1 DKRSGDVVGQVP
13 EAQRGAAEVLKATVD
28 RLGRAVGRAAVV
40 EEREDVRSAA
50 RDRAAEADQ
59 LGQILR
65 NAAGEPR
72 DHGLEDLLP
81 ARRVL
86 VSVGGDGA
94 LVDVPGNLDGEVVGA
109 LVEYVLELRELMLFQ
124 QAEPRPE
131 QAPATVKRITLPAS
145 MPESLLLNTL
155 AGLIKRVAEE
165 LDDVEWVHHRD
176 RVGDRF
182 AGGGLEIGRASCRES
197 GKGRSGAGEGAEEG

>member
-1 DKRSGDVVGQVP
+1 MLEP
-13 EAQRGAAEVLKATVD
+13 AVD
-28 RLGRAVGRAAVV
+28 RLGRAVARAGTV
-40 EEREDVRSAA
+40 EEREDVA
-50 RDRAAEADQ
+50 RAPLDRAPEGDQ
-59 LGQILR
+59 LGQVLR
-65 NAAGEPR
+65 NPAAELL
-72 DHGLEDLLP
+72 DDALEDLLP
-81 ARRVL
+81 RGGLA

-176 RVGDRF
+176 RVGDLF
-182 AGGGLEIGRASCRES
+182 A
-197 GKGRSGAGEGAEEG
+197 